1 MAEPVRNLPL
11 SQEADEDDS
20 GRPVLLRWIE
30 RADGRL
36 EQLEMPLTPE
46 LFLEPQLEDKILQ
59 KEPHGRF
66 RGELFDLLR
75 LHFEPG
81 SLVLEDVRHDFGVPG
96 LPLTGPDLSVILG
109 ARPGE
114 RTSFVVREE
123 GVRPDLIIEV
133 LSPDSARIRKV
144 DEEDKPWIYERAGI
158 PEYLIV
164 DLPRHSNRHRFQL
177 KGYRLDRQGRY
188 RPIEPDAQ
196 GRLVC
201 EAAGL
206 AFTVSPPGDRILVF
220 DLRTGER
227 ILYSGEEKARRK
239 AAEARAAT
247 AEQKAAREAE
257 ARRTAEERATLE
269 ADARRAAEEKYARLQ
284 EELERLKRSLEP

>member
-1 MAEPVRNLPL
+1 MAEPVRNLPF
-11 SQEADEDDS
+11 SQETDGDDD

-30 RADGRL
+30 HPDGRL

-123 GVRPDLIIEV
+123 GVRPALIIEV

-158 PEYLIV
+158 PEYLII
-164 DLPRHSNRHRFQL
+164 DLPRRANQHRFHL

-201 EAAGL
+201 EASGL
-206 AFTVSPPGDRILVF
+206 GLTVSPHGDRVLVF
-220 DLRTGER
+220 DLQTGER
-227 ILYSGEEKARRK
+227 ILYSEEEKARRK
-239 AAEARAAT
+239 AAEARAV
-247 AEQKAAREAE
+247 
-257 ARRTAEERATLE
+257 
-269 ADARRAAEEKYARLQ
+269 AAEEKAARLL
-284 EELERLKRSLEP
+284 EELDRLKRGLGS